1 MADRD
6 CRRTAFV
13 EGVVRGGL
21 GHERYH
27 LLPAAPVGLSAFRVV
42 ALEDACLLAAVAAGA
57 AQGLEV
63 LVKGHGSPVL
73 CETFS
78 CWAMLST
85 ISMVATLTV
94 QTRRS
99 RSMTRSLWS
108 EKR

>member
-1 MADRD
+1 MVWGEVFSSYD
-6 CRRTAFV
+6 
-13 EGVVRGGL
+13 
-21 GHERYH
+21 H
-27 LLPAAPVGLSAFRVV
+27 AAPRVV
-42 ALEDACLLAAVAAGA
+42 CRGYPMRACASVWGLAMDCPGMFPGTAALLAAVAAGA

-78 CWAMLST
+78 CWAMQTT

-99 RSMTRSLWS
+99 RSMTLSLWS
-108 EKR
+108 ENR